1 LPRKDAALLAML
13 ALESPVPRLRLYDRL
28 WPGSPSE
35 RAATSLRQRLMRLR
49 KASGLEPADKDD
61 ATVWL
66 HPDMPVD
73 VRRIETFEADAA
85 LAAGELLAGCEFGDQ
100 DDLDQWLQEARERC
114 AKRLAERLVFLA
126 EGAERRGDLA
136 VALPLAR
143 RITQLLPLA
152 EHAARREMRLHYLR
166 GDRGAAIDACLRLES
181 AMGELGLRPGAE
193 TLQAKQVIESSEVGG
208 GLPRRPV
215 PMSVRRPPRL
225 VGREAAWLAMSRA
238 WQDRRP
244 FLLLAEAGL
253 GKSRLLE
260 AFVAERRDL
269 VVESGRAGD
278 EQAPYTLIARVLQQ
292 VQQRHG
298 GGDFAQRF
306 DARGA
311 EPGTLWTSVE
321 RFLLNATARGLGA
334 LVVDD
339 LHAADLAT
347 LQLLRWLAASPAL
360 RASLHLGFAARPFE
374 PGPAAD
380 LVGQWLVQSGRPQHI
395 ELSPLTPAELAE
407 MLASLAL
414 PSLLAPGVADLM
426 HRRAGGH
433 PLFTLALLEQALGD
447 GLDVARGDL
456 PRPPSVQA
464 LLTGRLARLPVG
476 ARELLAVAAVAGADL
491 SVDLAARL
499 LGASPLSLSEAWQAL
514 EAANVLCGERFVHDL
529 MHEAALAHVPQ
540 GLQQSLHRGVA
551 EALQDI
557 RLQRGPQGSP
567 GQPAHHMQARIAAHW
582 EAGQQFTQAAQG
594 WLRAAQAARDAA
606 RLDEQASLLGRA
618 ATCHRAAGER
628 EAEFD
633 ARHAAL
639 ESLLIRHG
647 GRAVLDALPAL
658 DALALDG
665 VRRLRVALA
674 RAEALIDVED
684 AEAALEESRRAVEQ
698 AERWPRWRADAQR
711 LLGMALLQCRQPAEG
726 LAMAL
731 RALASAE
738 SAGDDAQCLRAAR
751 SLAYVH
757 YARGE
762 LAQALPPQR
771 RALALADALPDPAE
785 ATAAE
790 GSLAALLAV
799 VGDAPGTYHHARGV
813 RARYRDMG
821 MAESSTLGAVNH
833 ILHGNAAAYLGKL
846 GEAEDVLTEAVAM
859 ADGQAVAAAQAKAR
873 LALARLN
880 LTLGRPSAARE
891 LLADVPA
898 AAPVGMRM
906 QVAWVFA
913 RAAAME
919 GLPEKA
925 HWLQLGRL
933 GAENPD
939 VPYVVSAWYE
949 WSFQGPAQAAI
960 ARLQRVCEE
969 CVAQGLPGAARAHAT
984 RLVARW
990 LDIDTDEA
998 CQQAVSLARELM
1010 PHVEQGLT
1018 VRCYP
1023 PAVWLALADAFKRG
1037 AEAVLAGTC
1046 RERARQWVLERALP
1060 ELPLARR
1067 DTFLRV
1073 NPINRAALA
1082 DAQG

>member
-1 LPRKDAALLAML
+1 ML
-13 ALESPVPRLRLYDRL
+13 ALESPIPRLRLYDRL
-28 WPGSPSE
+28 WPGSSPE

-61 ATVWL
+61 AAVWL

-73 VRRIETFEADAA
+73 VRRIENLDAEAA

-100 DDLDQWLQEARERC
+100 LDLDQWLHEARERC

-126 EGAERRGDLA
+126 EAAERRGDLA
-136 VALPLAR
+136 LALPLAQ

-152 EHAARREMRLHYLR
+152 EHAARREMRLHYVR
-166 GDRGAAIDACLRLES
+166 GDRGAAIAACLRLE
-181 AMGELGLRPGAE
+181 AALGELGMRPGAE
-193 TLQAKQVIESSEVGG
+193 TLQAKQIIESSDAGG
-208 GLPRRPV
+208 ALPRRPV
-215 PMSVRRPPRL
+215 PLSVRRPPRL
-225 VGREAAWLAMSRA
+225 VGRDAAWLAMSRA
-238 WQDRRP
+238 WHEGRP

-260 AFVAERRDL
+260 AFAGGRSDL
-269 VVESGRAGD
+269 VIENGRAGD
-278 EQAPYTLIARVLQQ
+278 EQTPYALIARVLLQ

-321 RFLLNATARGLGA
+321 QFFLNAASAGLGA
-334 LVVDD
+334 IVVDD
-339 LHAADLAT
+339 LHVADLAT

-360 RASLHLGFAARPFE
+360 RSSLRLGFAARPFE

-380 LVGQWLVQSGRPQHI
+380 LVRQWLTQSARPEHI
-395 ELSPLTPAELAE
+395 ELAPLTPAELAE

-414 PSLLAPGVADLM
+414 PSLLAPGVADVM

-433 PLFTLALLEQALGD
+433 PLFTLAILEQALGD
-447 GLDVARGDL
+447 GLDLARGDL

-464 LLTGRLARLPVG
+464 LLKGRLIHLPAG

-491 SVDLAARL
+491 SVDLAARVL
-499 LGASPLSLSEAWQAL
+499 HTAPLSLTEAWQAL
-514 EAANVLCGERFVHDL
+514 EAANVLHGERFVHDL
-529 MHEAALAHVPQ
+529 MHEAALANVPR
-540 GLQQSLHRGVA
+540 GMQQSLHRGVA
-551 EALQDI
+551 EALQDG
-557 RLQRGPQGSP
+557 RLQRGPQGAL
-567 GQPAHHMQARIAAHW
+567 GEAGRHVQARIAAHW
-582 EAGQQFTQAAQG
+582 EGGRQFSQAAQG

-606 RLDEQASLLGRA
+606 RLDEHSDLLARA
-618 ATCHRAAGER
+618 ATCHEAAGER

-639 ESLLIRHG
+639 ESLLIRRG

-665 VRRLRVALA
+665 TQRLRASLA

-684 AEAALEESRRAVEQ
+684 AEAALDESRRAVEQ
-698 AERWPRWRADAQR
+698 VERWPRWRADAER
-711 LLGMALLQCRQPAEG
+711 LLGMALLQSRRPDEG

-731 RALASAE
+731 RGVASADSE
-738 SAGDDAQCLRAAR
+738 GDDALRLRAAR

-762 LAQALPPQR
+762 LAQALPLQR

-785 ATAAE
+785 AAAAE

-821 MAESSTLGAVNH
+821 MAESSTLGSVNH
-833 ILHGNAAAYLGKL
+833 ILHGNAAAYLGRL
-846 GEAEDVLTEAVAM
+846 GEAEDVLHEAVAM
-859 ADGQAVAAAQAKAR
+859 AGSDTVAAAQAKAK

-880 LTLGRPSAARE
+880 LTLGRPDAARE
-891 LLADVPA
+891 LLADIPA

-913 RAAAME
+913 RAAAMQ

-925 HWLQLGRL
+925 HWLQLARL
-933 GAENPD
+933 GDAHPEL
-939 VPYVVSAWYE
+939 PYVVSAWFE

-960 ARLQRVCEE
+960 ARLLRVCDE
-969 CVAQGLPGAARAHAT
+969 CAAKGLPGAARAHAT

-998 CQQAVSLARELM
+998 RVQAASLAHELM

-1023 PAVWLALADAFKRG
+1023 PAVWLAMAEAFKRG
-1037 AEAVLAGTC
+1037 AEAMLAGTC
-1046 RERARQWVLERALP
+1046 RERARQWILERALP
-1060 ELPLARR
+1060 NLPQARR
-1067 DTFLRV
+1067 DAFVLV

-1082 DAQG
+1082 DAHA